1 MEVDAAAPGRCARP
15 AARSAS
21 QLAKQQRFGLHQR
34 HVAVSRGAAVP
45 VTAEIDGTHSFEL
58 GEPFADGGHRLTT
71 SDYAV
76 VMPVV
81 SIRFSDVPLHQQL
94 KKTAR
99 QKGVS
104 ISTLAERLIGE
115 GLRMDAHPMIY
126 FRDNPS
132 SRRARLIGG
141 PDVSHVIDAIVGGDV
156 PIEQRRARAAE
167 MMVLSLAQ
175 VDAAL
180 AYYAD
185 HTAEIDDE
193 IAERLRYADEAE
205 AAWLRQ
211 QALLEA

>member
-1 MEVDAAAPGRCARP
+1 MEVDGDP
-15 AARSAS
+15 AA
-21 QLAKQQRFGLHQR
+21 
-34 HVAVSRGAAVP
+34 V
-45 VTAEIDGTHSFEL
+45 
-58 GEPFADGGHRLTT
+58 DGGHRVTT

-99 QKGVS
+99 QKGVA

-132 SRRARLIGG
+132 GRRARLIGG
-141 PDVSHVIDAIVGGDV
+141 PDVRDVIGAIVGGDV
-156 PIEQRRARAAE
+156 SVEKRRARAAE

-185 HTAEIDDE
+185 YTAEVDDE
-193 IAERLRYADEAE
+193 ITDQIRFADEAE
-205 AAWLRQ
+205 AAWRRQ